1 MSGRNPTKT
10 ITTKTTTK
18 NTNKK
23 KKMKNETIELKITYK
38 LLDSDNIIAK
48 CQRNYVI

>member
-10 ITTKTTTK
+10 ITTKTTTT

-23 KKMKNETIELKITYK
+23 KDEKWDYRT
-38 LLDSDNIIAK
+38 
-48 CQRNYVI
+48 QNYL